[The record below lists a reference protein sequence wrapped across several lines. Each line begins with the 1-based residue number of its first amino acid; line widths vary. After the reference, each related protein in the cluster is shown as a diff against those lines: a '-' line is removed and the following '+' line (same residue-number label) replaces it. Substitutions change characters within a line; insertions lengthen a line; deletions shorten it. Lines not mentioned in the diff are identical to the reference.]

1 MTLHACYKKI
11 CVNDL
16 TVQHATNWEN
26 TPKGKL
32 RESIWSALSQVSV
45 KYTMEYAAS

>member
-1 MTLHACYKKI
+1 MQLSL
-11 CVNDL
+11 VNYL
-16 TVQHATNWEN
+16 TAQYATNWVYA
-26 TPKGKL
+26 PKGNL